1 MSLNQVIKLI
11 REKQKFPPQWKS
23 LSDGKREKE
32 LNVNIDNA
40 ESKQFKIR
48 NKHTDRDI
56 NLDHKHLRRGLSH
69 SNSIPIKM
77 STLYI
82 QKAAAS
88 YII

>member
-11 REKQKFPPQWKS
+11 REKQKVPPTVKELVRW
-23 LSDGKREKE
+23 EKE
-32 LNVNIDNA
+32 LNVNINNA
-40 ESKQFKIR
+40 ESKQFKIW
-48 NKHTDRDI
+48 NKHTDSDI
-56 NLDHKHLRRGLSH
+56 NLDHKHLRRGLWH